1 MMETGDKS
9 VSPGEKLSQS
19 IPFSPSH
26 VGTPS
31 DGGAPFLR
39 RFLLAL
45 LLHMG
50 VGVSFFMIQ
59 KEWDMI
65 DCVYFTVLTITTIGY
80 GDMAPETNGEKIFT
94 TCYVLVGFCLL
105 GYALGQVTLFV
116 SRREEAR
123 FRDEVRTA
131 RNENNI
137 FGITQSA
144 FGRSAL
150 AAHGM
155 LFFLAIGTLFYSLN
169 EGWSITDALYFS
181 AVSLTTVGY
190 GDLQIQ
196 NWYSRLFS
204 IFYLLSG
211 VLMTAFF
218 LGSIAELCINHRG
231 KMMDLLYDHQTNHA
245 IWHNHHKTGEDVTE
259 CDYMEHM
266 LVQSGRVDGQTI
278 KEIKERYMQLHR
290 CGIVGRYKA
299 TYYEEEATWIAAT
312 KEAA

>member
-1 MMETGDKS
+1 
-9 VSPGEKLSQS
+9 
-19 IPFSPSH
+19 
-26 VGTPS
+26 
-31 DGGAPFLR
+31 
-39 RFLLAL
+39 
-45 LLHMG
+45 MG
-50 VGVSFFMIQ
+50 
-59 KEWDMI
+59 
-65 DCVYFTVLTITTIGY
+65 
-80 GDMAPETNGEKIFT
+80 
-94 TCYVLVGFCLL
+94 
-105 GYALGQVTLFV
+105 
-116 SRREEAR
+116 
-123 FRDEVRTA
+123 FRQEVRSA
-131 RNENNI
+131 RNGNGLHA
-137 FGITQSA
+137 GITHSA

-155 LFFLAIGTLFYSLN
+155 IFFLAIGTLFYSLN

-211 VLMTAFF
+211 VLMTA
-218 LGSIAELCINHRG
+218 
-231 KMMDLLYDHQTNHA
+231 LLYDHQTNHA

-299 TYYEEEATWIAAT
+299 TY
-312 KEAA
+312 